1 MMEKVRVGIVGSRFA
16 AMLHVHAYHALPHVE
31 VLACAAI
38 DNLKE
43 FATENNVPDTYE
55 DYNEMFARD
64 DIDLVSICV
73 PNFLHKQVVLDAVKA
88 GKKNI
93 ICEKPMATTVEDAAA
108 MLKACRDKGVR
119 LMYAEDWLFAPA
131 LVRAKEII
139 DEGAIGKVLYVKA
152 KETHPG
158 SHSEYA
164 RKAAWCGGG
173 AMIHLGI
180 HPIGWVRYLMNQEVV
195 EVTGKSS
202 GGGKNNLKHDYF
214 EGEDWSVAILTFED
228 GTFGFVEG
236 NYTTVGGLDDTIEI
250 YGTEGTI
257 KIDLA
262 KGSPITMFSL
272 PGYGYS
278 IEKAE
283 ITTGWSMPAVDEERN
298 LGYADEIAYFVD
310 CVRSDTEVMFGVR
323 GEDGVRA
330 LEITMAVYES
340 SKTGKAVKLTAGN

>member
-16 AMLHVHAYHALPHVE
+16 AGLHVHAYHALPHVE
-31 VLACAAI
+31 VLAVAAI

-43 FATENNVPDTYE
+43 FAAANNVPDTYE

-64 DIDLVSICV
+64 DIDLISVCV

-93 ICEKPMATTVEDAAA
+93 ICEKPLCTSMEDAEA
-108 MLKACRDKGVR
+108 MLKTCRDKGVR
-119 LMYAEDWLFAPA
+119 LMYAEDWIFAPA
-131 LVRAKEII
+131 LARAKQII

-195 EVTGKSS
+195 EVIGKCS
-202 GGGKNNLKHDYF
+202 GGGRKNLKHDYF
-214 EGEDWSVAILTFED
+214 EGEDWSVGILTFED

-272 PGYGYS
+272 PGYKYS

-310 CVRSDTEVMFGVR
+310 CVRKNEDPMFGVR
-323 GEDGVRA
+323 GEDGLIA

-340 SKTGKAVKLTAGN
+340 SKTGKAVKLTPRK

>member
-1 MMEKVRVGIVGSRFA
+1 MDKVRVGIVGSRFS
-16 AMLHVHAYHALPHVE
+16 AMLHIHAYHALPHVE
-31 VLACAAI
+31 VVACAAI

-73 PNFLHKQVVLDAVKA
+73 PNFLHKELVLAAVKA
-88 GKKNI
+88 GKKAV
-93 ICEKPMATTVEDAAA
+93 ICEKPIATSMEDAELIVKTCKDA
-108 MLKACRDKGVR
+108 GVK

-131 LVRAKEII
+131 LVRAKEVI
-139 DEGAIGKVLYVKA
+139 DEGAIGDILYIKA

-158 SHSEYA
+158 SHSIYA
-164 RKAAWCGGG
+164 QKVGYCGGG

-180 HPIGWVRYLMNQEVV
+180 HPIGWVRYLKNQEVV
-195 EVTGKSS
+195 EAIGKSS
-202 GGGKNNLKHDYF
+202 GGGKKNLKHEYF
-214 EGEDWSVAILTFED
+214 EGEDWSVGILTFED
-228 GTFGFVEG
+228 GTYAFVEG

-272 PGYGYS
+272 PGYKYS

-298 LGYADEIAYFVD
+298 LGYFDEIAYFVE
-310 CVRSDTEVMFGVR
+310 CVRTGEEPMFGVR
-323 GEDGVRA
+323 GEDGVAA
-330 LEITMAVYES
+330 LDITMAIYES
-340 SKTGKAVKLTAGN
+340 SKTGKAVKLTPKK

>member
-1 MMEKVRVGIVGSRFA
+1 MEKVRVGIVGSRFA
-16 AMLHVHAYHALPHVE
+16 AGLHVHAYHALPHVE
-31 VLACAAI
+31 VLAVAAI

-43 FATENNVPDTYE
+43 FSQENDVKDTYE
-55 DYNEMFARD
+55 DYNEMLARD
-64 DIDLVSICV
+64 DIDLVSVCV
-73 PNFLHKQVVLDAVKA
+73 PNFLHKEVVEATAKA
-88 GKKNI
+88 GKHM
-93 ICEKPMATTVEDAAA
+93 ICEKPIATSLEDAQL
-108 MLKACRDKGVR
+108 MVKTCRDAGVK
-119 LMYAEDWLFAPA
+119 LLYAEDWIFAPA
-131 LVRAKEII
+131 LVRAKEIV

-180 HPIGWVRYLMNQEVV
+180 HPIGWVRYLMNQEAV
-195 EVTGKSS
+195 EVIGKCS

-214 EGEDWSVAILTFED
+214 EGEDWSVGILTFED
-228 GTFGFVEG
+228 GTFAFVEG

-283 ITTGWSMPAVDEERN
+283 ITTGWSMPA
-298 LGYADEIAYFVD
+298 
-310 CVRSDTEVMFGVR
+310 
-323 GEDGVRA
+323 GE
-330 LEITMAVYES
+330 
-340 SKTGKAVKLTAGN
+340 